1 MSSEAAPPE
10 KQKRRN
16 RCRSKKIEAR
26 QLPKLT
32 FINVD
37 SEGELVEC
45 QLETT
50 QHSMVSFKF
59 SRILDQPDEIAQNL
73 VSVPCACSKTRGTY
87 CSSMFFLVWC

>member
-1 MSSEAAPPE
+1 MAPPE

-16 RCRSKKIEAR
+16 RCRSKKIEER
-26 QLPKLT
+26 RLPRLT

-59 SRILDQPDEIAQNL
+59 SRVLDQPDEIAQNL
-73 VSVPCACSKTRGTY
+73 VSVPCAVRRVELTAPLC
-87 CSSMFFLVWC
+87 FFFFGSVLT